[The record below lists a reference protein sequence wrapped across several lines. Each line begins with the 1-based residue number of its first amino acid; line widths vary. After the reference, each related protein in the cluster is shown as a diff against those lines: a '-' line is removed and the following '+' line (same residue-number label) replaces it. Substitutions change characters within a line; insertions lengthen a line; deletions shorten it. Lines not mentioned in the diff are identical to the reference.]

1 MKKGIKILIVLA
13 IVVVLVLLAVR
24 AVKHKKAE
32 EAAIPPAKEYAKVV
46 KTIVPKWGEVTVT
59 LPYIALVRNDN
70 DTVVSTKVAARV
82 TMIDRPG
89 AQVKKG
95 EVIAKLDDRDL
106 RAKMAAIKSQI
117 AAAKVQLAAGKTA
130 LSTLEA
136 VHARTKKLLA
146 VRGASQEQFE
156 NEAAKIA
163 EAKAQ
168 IAELNGKIKS
178 LSANLMEV
186 AQLLD
191 YTTIT
196 APVSGTIGK
205 AFVNAGDMAMP
216 GKPLLTIDAK
226 AGDYLLVRAPDNI
239 HPTHILYKGKTVRLY
254 PLHHTFN
261 GMVEYRTPILNDD
274 LLTDARV
281 KTDVVVYHGEG
292 VLLPVDA
299 VLDRDGVKTVV
310 EVENGHA
317 HPTTVHEL
325 GAGEQGVVVSDKG
338 IVGHPV
344 VVAKPDV
351 LLDLLTGVAVKV
363 EK

>member
-1 MKKGIKILIVLA
+1 M
-13 IVVVLVLLAVR
+13 VLVLLAVR
-24 AVKHKKAE
+24 AIKHKKAE

-46 KTIVPKWGEVTVT
+46 KTIEPEWGEVTLT
-59 LPYIALVRNDN
+59 LPYIALVKNDN
-70 DTVVSTKVAARV
+70 DAVVASKVAARV
-82 TMIDRPG
+82 MMIDRPG
-89 AQVKKG
+89 AKVTKG

-106 RAKMAAIKSQI
+106 QAKLAAIRAQI
-117 AAAKVQLAAGKTA
+117 AAAKDQLAAAKTA

-136 VHARTKKLLA
+136 VHTRTKKLLA
-146 VRGASQEQFE
+146 VKGASQEQFE

-163 EAKAQ
+163 DAKAKIAQVRGQ
-168 IAELNGKIKS
+168 IKTLK
-178 LSANLMEV
+178 ANATQV

-191 YTTIT
+191 YTIIK

-205 AFVNAGDMAMP
+205 AYVNAGDMAMP
-216 GKPLLTIDAK
+216 GKPLMIINAQ
-226 AGDYLLVRAPDNI
+226 AGDYLLVRAPDDI
-239 HPTHILYKGKTVRLY
+239 HPTHILYKGKKIKLY

-261 GMVEYRTPILNDD
+261 GMVEYRTPILNDH

-281 KTDVVVYHGEG
+281 KTDVVIYQGEG

-310 EVENGHA
+310 EVEKGHA

-338 IVGHPV
+338 IVNHPV
-344 VVAKPDV
+344 VVAKPDI